1 MKKYI
6 KNFEVKANL
15 HLNELYSVLKL
26 TPVDGLMPDMY
37 PGQFVQV
44 LIENSG
50 HTYLRRPIS
59 INFLDKEKNELWLLV
74 RGAGEGTK
82 SLLRIDVGSIL
93 NLVLP
98 LGKRFSLK
106 SGRALLVGGGV
117 GVAPLLLLGKT
128 LSEHG
133 TDVSFLLGARS
144 EADLLL
150 VDEFAKYGTVFLS
163 TEDGSIGEEG
173 LVTCNSAMQS
183 DFDIIQCCGPLP
195 MMKAVAKIARRRGIE
210 CEVSLE
216 NMMACGLGACLCC
229 VEDTVSD
236 GNVCVCKEGP
246 VFNINE
252 LKWQI

>member
-6 KNFEVKANL
+6 KNFEVTANL

-26 TPVDGLMPDMY
+26 KPVDGFMPDMC

-44 LIENSG
+44 LIENSW

-59 INFLDKEKNELWLLV
+59 INFLDKERNELWLLV

-82 SLLRIDVGSIL
+82 RLLQIVDGSIL

-98 LGKRFSLK
+98 LGNGFSLK
-106 SGRALLVGGGV
+106 TGRALLVGGGV

-128 LSEHG
+128 LKG
-133 TDVSFLLGARS
+133 YGADVSFLLGARS
-144 EADLLL
+144 KNDLLL
-150 VDEFAKYGTVFLS
+150 VDEFAKYGTVYLS
-163 TEDGSIGEEG
+163 TEDGSVGEKG
-173 LVTCNSAMQS
+173 LVTGNSAMQA
-183 DFDIIQCCGPLP
+183 DYDIIQCCGPLP
-195 MMKAVAKIARRRGIE
+195 MMKAVAKIAREHNIE

-229 VEDTVSD
+229 VEDTKA
-236 GNVCVCKEGP
+236 GNVCVCQDGP
-246 VFNINE
+246 VFNIND